1 MISSW
6 TLFSLGVLPWTLAT
20 DVAWVA
26 AYFVP
31 VIVVLV
37 MVARAKRAY
46 RSEADVPFSDLLL
59 RPPGESTR
67 VAAEALFEKVTDRLF
82 ILVSASAVLGMTV
95 ASAAP
100 SQRHAVAVLSAI
112 LLLAVITFTAP
123 QMLNFLRKYWNYQ
136 LGFKGERLV
145 GEQLNQLLAHGYHV
159 FHDLPFDG
167 YNIDH
172 VVVGPSGVYVIE
184 TKTRRKWKTKATVHP
199 SHKVRYDGSSLTWPS
214 GRSDRFGLDQTLRNA
229 RSLADWLTRATGET
243 VTCRPILTL
252 PGWWIDRTSTKTPEV
267 AVISAKALGPF
278 LAAAT
283 STVLSP
289 GQVKRIAF
297 QLSERCRLE
306 PEISV

>member
-1 MISSW
+1 MLI
-6 TLFSLGVLPWTLAT
+6 
-20 DVAWVA
+20 
-26 AYFVP
+26 
-31 VIVVLV
+31 
-37 MVARAKRAY
+37 VARARHVY
-46 RSEADVPFSDLLL
+46 RSEADVPFTDLLL

-67 VAAEALFEKVTDRLF
+67 IAAEALFEKAMDRLL
-82 ILVSASAVLGMTV
+82 ILVGASAVFGMAV
-95 ASAAP
+95 ANASP
-100 SQRHAVAVLSAI
+100 SQRYNVAAFFAI
-112 LLLAVITFTAP
+112 LLLVVTAFTAP
-123 QMLNFLRKYWNYQ
+123 RMLNILRAYWNYQ

-145 GEQLNQLLAHGYHV
+145 GEQLNQLLAHGFHV
-159 FHDLPFDG
+159 FHDLPFAG

-252 PGWWIDRTSTKTPEV
+252 PGWWIDRTAQNPPEV
-267 AVISAKALGPF
+267 AVISAKALAPY

-283 STVLSP
+283 STALSL
-289 GQVKRIAF
+289 GQMKRIAF
-297 QLSERCRLE
+297 QLSERCRKVPGLGE
-306 PEISV
+306 TG